1 MAKYKIT
8 FKKSVLKDLKS
19 IPSPDIKK
27 ILSCIDALAD
37 NPRGNGCIKLSGKE
51 QYRVRQGQYRILYQI
66 EDSKLVVL
74 IIKVAHRSRVYKA
87 N

>member
-27 ILSCIDALAD
+27 ILSCIDTLAD

-74 IIKVAHRSRVYKA
+74 IIKVAHRSRIYKA